1 MSVPDR
7 TVIHPAIVK
16 TTVWADEADTRAF
29 AARLAQALLA
39 LPQSGD
45 ALIEL
50 RGDLGAGK
58 TTLARHLL
66 QALGV
71 SGRIKSPTY
80 ALLESYAIDLP
91 TGPLAV
97 SHLDFY
103 RLGDPQEWEDAGLR
117 DLFAAPGLKLV
128 EWPER
133 VAGLMPVPDLRV
145 FIDLAAPGEQ
155 EGPIRQVRLQ
165 AASATGQALLAALT

>member
-29 AARLAQALLA
+29 GARLAQALLT